1 MTREAA
7 AVFAQVWLVGLG
19 LVGTFLLK
27 PHLQGRKAFFPGTF
41 EGMVADPV
49 PSQGRSWRRAR
60 ARVIVEWETW
70 PSFHQGGLRGACPSI
85 WEDFDDYQPRP
96 CTVQSITVRSVSV
109 HPLFERNP
117 PTEY

>member
-41 EGMVADPV
+41 EGVVVDPV

-60 ARVIVEWETW
+60 TPVIVEWETW
-70 PSFHQGGLRGACPSI
+70 PSFPQGGLRGACPSI
-85 WEDFDDYQPRP
+85 WEGFHDHQPRP
-96 CTVQSITVRSVSV
+96 CTVQSITVRSVSA
-109 HPLFERNP
+109 HPVFERNP
-117 PTEY
+117 PPEY